1 MSIPE
6 INNLIRSKQPRPT
19 RKTTTT
25 PHLRIIPLGGMEEV
39 GRNMTVFEYDKDI
52 IILDMG
58 IQFPEEDMPGIDY
71 IIPSIS
77 YLKGKEKNIR
87 AVIFTHGHLDHIGAA
102 PLLLPKLGYPPIV
115 GRDLTIAMI
124 KKRLEDFE
132 KGSAKRLDVIQVKS
146 VNDRFNF
153 GKFRVGFFDVEH
165 SIVDAVG
172 VIIGTPQGTI
182 IHPGDWTMEKNP
194 ANGHPLTYHHLAQL
208 PRPKILMLESLG
220 STETSANMTSE
231 KEMY

>member
-52 IILDMG
+52 VILDMG

-153 GKFRVGFFDVEH
+153 GKFRVG
-165 SIVDAVG
+165 
-172 VIIGTPQGTI
+172 
-182 IHPGDWTMEKNP
+182 
-194 ANGHPLTYHHLAQL
+194 
-208 PRPKILMLESLG
+208 
-220 STETSANMTSE
+220 
-231 KEMY
+231 